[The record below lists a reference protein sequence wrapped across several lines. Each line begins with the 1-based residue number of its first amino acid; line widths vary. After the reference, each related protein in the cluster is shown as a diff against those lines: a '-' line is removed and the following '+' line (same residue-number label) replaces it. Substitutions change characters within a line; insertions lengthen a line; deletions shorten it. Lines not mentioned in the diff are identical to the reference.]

1 MSNIIAIVSQGHWGS
16 GAAGIS
22 QASED
27 RGQRGFP
34 CDLAAKEPASNAGD
48 LGSSLGWEDPL

>member
-27 RGQRGFP
+27 RGASLVSR
-34 CDLAAKEPASNAGD
+34 LVKNLPAI
-48 LGSSLGWEDPL
+48 WET